1 MPAQSIW
8 TLLSWGPEGWLDDI
22 AYGALIT
29 IALALAT
36 LPIGLAIGFFIALA
50 KQSEEPSLRL
60 AANIYTTVFRGLP
73 ELVTLFLFFFG
84 MPILLQHLVR
94 YFRPDTTIDVN
105 SFVAG
110 MIVLAL
116 IFSSYASEVF
126 LSAFRAI
133 PKGQYEGGYAIGLSN
148 WLTMRKVIVPQ
159 LLRIA
164 FPGLENC
171 WLSLL
176 KDTSLVSVVG
186 LAETLRNASIAAR
199 VTKHAFLFF
208 GVASLVFL
216 ALAVLSSFATSA
228 ILRSLGRQEAQ
239 R

>member
-8 TLLSWGPEGWLDDI
+8 TLLSWGPEGWSDDI
-22 AYGALIT
+22 ASGVLVT

-36 LPIGLAIGFFIALA
+36 LPIGLVIGFFVAFA
-50 KQSEEPSLRL
+50 KQHEEPSLRL
-60 AANIYTTVFRGLP
+60 AANVYTTVFRGLP

-84 MPILLQHLVR
+84 MPLILQHLVR
-94 YFRPDTTIDVN
+94 FFWPAATVDVN

-110 MIVLAL
+110 LIVLSL
-116 IFSSYASEVF
+116 IFSSYTSEVF

-133 PKGQYEGGYAIGLSN
+133 PKGQYEGGYAIGLSK
-148 WLTMRKVIVPQ
+148 WQTMRLVILPQ

-171 WLSLL
+171 WLILL
-176 KDTSLVSVVG
+176 KDTSLVSVVN
-186 LAETLRNASIAAR
+186 LAETLRNAGVAAR
-199 VTKHAFLFF
+199 VTKHSFLFYS
-208 GVASLVFL
+208 VAALVFL
-216 ALAVLSSFATSA
+216 LLAILSSVATGY
-228 ILRSLGRQEAQ
+228 ILRSLGRKEA

>member
-8 TLLSWGPEGWLDDI
+8 TLVSWGPDGWTDDI
-22 AYGALIT
+22 AYGALVT
-29 IALALAT
+29 VALALAT
-36 LPIGLAIGFFIALA
+36 LPIGLTIGFFVAVA

-84 MPILLQHLVR
+84 MPILLQHVIR
-94 YFRPDTTIDVN
+94 YFRPEATIDVN
-105 SFVAG
+105 GFFAG

-133 PKGQYEGGYAIGLSN
+133 PKGQYEGGYSIGLSN
-148 WLTMRKVIVPQ
+148 WQTMRKVILPQ

-216 ALAVLSSFATSA
+216 GLAILSSFATGA
-228 ILRSLGRQEAQ
+228 ILRSLGRREAE

>member
-36 LPIGLAIGFFIALA
+36 LPIGLTIGFFIALA

-216 ALAVLSSFATSA
+216 ALAVLSSFATNA
-228 ILRSLGRQEAQ
+228 ILRSLGRREAQ

>member
-8 TLLSWGPEGWLDDI
+8 TLLSWGPDGWSDDI
-22 AYGALIT
+22 ASGVLVT
-29 IALALAT
+29 IVLALAT
-36 LPIGLAIGFFIALA
+36 LPIGLTIGFFVAFA
-50 KQSEEPSLRL
+50 KQHEEPSLRL

-84 MPILLQHLVR
+84 MPLLLQYIVR
-94 YFRPDTTIDVN
+94 LFNPNATIDVN
-105 SFVAG
+105 SFIAG
-110 MIVLAL
+110 MIVLSL

-133 PKGQYEGGYAIGLSN
+133 PKGQYEGGYAIGLGK
-148 WLTMRKVIVPQ
+148 WQTMRLIILPQ
-159 LLRIA
+159 LIRIA

-176 KDTSLVSVVG
+176 KDTSLVSVVN
-186 LAETLRNASIAAR
+186 LAETLRQSGVAAR
-199 VTKHAFLFF
+199 VTKHAFLFYS
-208 GVASLVFL
+208 VAALIFL
-216 ALAVLSSFATSA
+216 ALAILSSIATGQ
-228 ILRSLGRQEAQ
+228 ILRHLGRRAV

>member
-1 MPAQSIW
+1 MPSQNIW
-8 TLLSWGPEGWLDDI
+8 ILLTWGPDGWIDDI
-22 AYGALIT
+22 AYGALVT

-36 LPIGLAIGFFIALA
+36 LPIGLTIGFFVAWA
-50 KQSEEPSLRL
+50 KQSEEPSLRV

-84 MPILLQHLVR
+84 MPILLQYVIRL
-94 YFRPDTTIDVN
+94 FRPEATVYVD
-105 SFVAG
+105 SFFAG
-110 MIVLAL
+110 MIVLSL
-116 IFSSYASEVF
+116 IFSSYSSEVF

-133 PKGQYEGGYAIGLSN
+133 PKGQYEGGYAIGLSK
-148 WLTMRKVIVPQ
+148 WQTMRKVILPQ

-176 KDTSLVSVVG
+176 KDTALVSVVN
-186 LAETLRNASIAAR
+186 LAETLRNAGVAAR
-199 VTKHAFLFF
+199 VTKHSFLFYS
-208 GVASLVFL
+208 VAAMVFL
-216 ALAVLSSFATSA
+216 ILAILSSIATGF
-228 ILRSLGRQEAQ
+228 ILRSLGRREA

>member
-36 LPIGLAIGFFIALA
+36 LPIGLTIGFFIALA

-216 ALAVLSSFATSA
+216 GLAVLSSFATSA
-228 ILRSLGRQEAQ
+228 ILRSLGRREAQ

>member
-8 TLLSWGPEGWLDDI
+8 TLLSWGPDGWSDDI
-22 AYGALIT
+22 ASGVLVT

-36 LPIGLAIGFFIALA
+36 LPIGLTIGFFVAFA
-50 KQSEEPSLRL
+50 KQSQEPSLRV
-60 AANIYTTVFRGLP
+60 ASNIYTTVFRGLP

-84 MPILLQHLVR
+84 MPLLLQYVVR
-94 YFRPDTTIDVN
+94 LFEPEATVDVN
-105 SFVAG
+105 SFIAG
-110 MIVLAL
+110 MIVLSL

-133 PKGQYEGGYAIGLSN
+133 PKGQYEGGYAIGLSK
-148 WLTMRKVIVPQ
+148 WQTMRLVILPQ

-176 KDTSLVSVVG
+176 KDTSLVSVVN
-186 LAETLRNASIAAR
+186 LAETLRNAGVAAR
-199 VTKHAFLFF
+199 VTKHSFLFYS
-208 GVASLVFL
+208 VAALVFL
-216 ALAVLSSFATSA
+216 VLAVLSSIATA
-228 ILRSLGRQEAQ
+228 YILRSLGRREA

>member
-8 TLLSWGPEGWLDDI
+8 TLLSWGPDGWSDDI
-22 AYGALIT
+22 AYGALVT

-36 LPIGLAIGFFIALA
+36 LPIGLAIGFFVAWA
-50 KQSEEPSLRL
+50 KQSEEPSLRA
-60 AANIYTTVFRGLP
+60 AANVYTTVFRGLP

-84 MPILLQHLVR
+84 VPILLQHLVR
-94 YFRPDTTIDVN
+94 LFNPEATIDVN
-105 SFVAG
+105 GFLAG
-110 MIVLAL
+110 MIVLSL

-148 WLTMRKVIVPQ
+148 WQTMRMVILPQ

-176 KDTSLVSVVG
+176 KDTSLVSVVN
-186 LAETLRNASIAAR
+186 LAETLRNASVAAR
-199 VTKHAFLFF
+199 VTKHAFLFYS
-208 GVASLVFL
+208 VAAMVFL
-216 ALAVLSSFATSA
+216 LLAVLSSIATGF
-228 ILRSLGRQEAQ
+228 ILRSLSRRDA

>member
-8 TLLSWGPEGWLDDI
+8 TLLSWGPDGWSDDI
-22 AYGALIT
+22 ASGVLVT

-36 LPIGLAIGFFIALA
+36 LPIGLVIGFFVAFA
-50 KQSEEPSLRL
+50 KQSQEPSLRL

-84 MPILLQHLVR
+84 MPLLLQYVVR
-94 YFRPDTTIDVN
+94 LFEPEATVDVN
-105 SFVAG
+105 SFIAG
-110 MIVLAL
+110 MIVLSL

-133 PKGQYEGGYAIGLSN
+133 PKGQYEGGYAIGLSK
-148 WLTMRKVIVPQ
+148 WQTMRLVILPQ

-176 KDTSLVSVVG
+176 KDTSLVSVVN
-186 LAETLRNASIAAR
+186 LAETLRNAGVAAR
-199 VTKHAFLFF
+199 VTKHSFLFYS
-208 GVASLVFL
+208 VAALVFL
-216 ALAVLSSFATSA
+216 VLAILSSIATGY
-228 ILRSLGRQEAQ
+228 ILRSLGRREA

>member
-1 MPAQSIW
+1 MQGPTIW
-8 TLLSWGPEGWLDDI
+8 TLLSWGPDGWSDDI
-22 AYGALIT
+22 AYGAMVT

-36 LPIGLAIGFFIALA
+36 LPIGLTLGFFISLG
-50 KQSEEPSLRL
+50 KQSEDPALRL
-60 AANIYTTVFRGLP
+60 AANLYTKGFPGPP

-84 MPILLQHLVR
+84 MPILLQHLIR
-94 YFRPDTTIDVN
+94 FFRPEATVDVN

-110 MIVLAL
+110 MIVLSL

-148 WLTMRKVIVPQ
+148 WLTMRKVILPQ

-186 LAETLRNASIAAR
+186 LAETLRNAGVAAR
-199 VTKHAFLFF
+199 VTKHSFLFY
-208 GVASLVFL
+208 GLAALVFL
-216 ALAVLSSFATSA
+216 GLAILSSFATNAS
-228 ILRSLGRQEAQ
+228 LRSLGRREAP

>member
-8 TLLSWGPEGWLDDI
+8 TLLSWGPDGWSDDI
-22 AYGALIT
+22 AYGVLVT

-36 LPIGLAIGFFIALA
+36 LPIGLVIGFFVAFA
-50 KQSEEPSLRL
+50 KQHEEPALRL
-60 AANIYTTVFRGLP
+60 AGNIYTTVFRGLP

-84 MPILLQHLVR
+84 MPILLQYLVR
-94 YFRPDTTIDVN
+94 LFNPDATIDVN
-105 SFVAG
+105 SFIAG
-110 MIVLAL
+110 MIVLSL

-133 PKGQYEGGYAIGLSN
+133 PKGQYEGGYAIGLSK
-148 WLTMRKVIVPQ
+148 WQTMRLIILPQ
-159 LLRIA
+159 LVRIA

-176 KDTSLVSVVG
+176 KDTSLVSVVN
-186 LAETLRNASIAAR
+186 LAETLRQSGVAAR
-199 VTKHAFLFF
+199 VTKHSFLFYS
-208 GVASLVFL
+208 VAALVFL
-216 ALAVLSSFATSA
+216 VLAILSSIATGY
-228 ILRSLGRQEAQ
+228 ILRHLGRRAA

>member
-8 TLLSWGPEGWLDDI
+8 TLLSWGPDGWSDDI
-22 AYGALIT
+22 ASGVLVT
-29 IALALAT
+29 VLLALAT
-36 LPIGLAIGFFIALA
+36 LPIGLVIGFFVAFA
-50 KQSEEPSLRL
+50 KQHEEPSLRL

-84 MPILLQHLVR
+84 MPLLLQYVVR
-94 YFRPDTTIDVN
+94 LFNPDATIDVN
-105 SFVAG
+105 SFIAG
-110 MIVLAL
+110 MIVLSL

-133 PKGQYEGGYAIGLSN
+133 PKGQYEGGYAVGLAN
-148 WLTMRKVIVPQ
+148 WQTMRLIILPQ
-159 LLRIA
+159 LIRIA

-176 KDTSLVSVVG
+176 KDTSLVSVVN
-186 LAETLRNASIAAR
+186 LAETLRQSGVAAR
-199 VTKHAFLFF
+199 VTKHAFLFYS
-208 GVASLVFL
+208 VAALIFL
-216 ALAVLSSFATSA
+216 ALAILSSIASGY
-228 ILRSLGRQEAQ
+228 ILRHLGRRAA

>member
-1 MPAQSIW
+1 MQGPTIW
-8 TLLSWGPEGWLDDI
+8 TLLSWGPDGWSDDI
-22 AYGALIT
+22 AYGAMVT

-36 LPIGLAIGFFIALA
+36 LPIGLTIGFFIALA
-50 KQSEEPSLRL
+50 KQSSEPSLRL

-94 YFRPDTTIDVN
+94 YFQPDATIDVN

-133 PKGQYEGGYAIGLSN
+133 PKGQYEGGYSIGLSN
-148 WLTMRKVIVPQ
+148 WQTMLKVILPQ

-176 KDTSLVSVVG
+176 KDTSLVSVVN
-186 LAETLRNASIAAR
+186 LAETLRNASVAAR
-199 VTKHAFLFF
+199 VTKHAFLFYS
-208 GVASLVFL
+208 VAALVFL
-216 ALAVLSSFATSA
+216 ALAIVSSFATGA
-228 ILRSLGRQEAQ
+228 ILRSLGKREAQ

>member
-1 MPAQSIW
+1 MPSQNIW
-8 TLLSWGPEGWLDDI
+8 ILLTWGPDGWIDDI
-22 AYGALIT
+22 AYGALVT

-36 LPIGLAIGFFIALA
+36 LPIGLTIGFFVAWA
-50 KQSEEPSLRL
+50 KQSEEPSLRV

-84 MPILLQHLVR
+84 MPILLQYVIRL
-94 YFRPDTTIDVN
+94 FRPEATVDVD
-105 SFVAG
+105 SFLAG
-110 MIVLAL
+110 MIVLSL
-116 IFSSYASEVF
+116 IFSSYSSEVF

-133 PKGQYEGGYAIGLSN
+133 PKGQYEGGYAIGLSK
-148 WLTMRKVIVPQ
+148 WQTMRKVILPQ

-176 KDTSLVSVVG
+176 KDTALVSVVNM
-186 LAETLRNASIAAR
+186 AETLRNAGVAAR
-199 VTKHAFLFF
+199 VTKHSFLFYS
-208 GVASLVFL
+208 VAAMVFL
-216 ALAVLSSFATSA
+216 ILAILSSIATGF
-228 ILRSLGRQEAQ
+228 ILRSLGRREA

>member
-8 TLLSWGPEGWLDDI
+8 TLLSWGPDGWSDDI
-22 AYGALIT
+22 ASGVLVT

-36 LPIGLAIGFFIALA
+36 LPIGLTIGVFVAFA
-50 KQSEEPSLRL
+50 KQHEEPSLRL

-84 MPILLQHLVR
+84 MPLILQHLVR
-94 YFRPDTTIDVN
+94 LIWPDATVDVD

-110 MIVLAL
+110 LIVLSL
-116 IFSSYASEVF
+116 IFSSYSSEVF

-133 PKGQYEGGYAIGLSN
+133 PKGQYEGGYAIGLSK
-148 WLTMRKVIVPQ
+148 WQTMRLVILPQ

-171 WLSLL
+171 WLILL
-176 KDTSLVSVVG
+176 KDTSLVSVVN
-186 LAETLRNASIAAR
+186 LAETLRNAGVAAR
-199 VTKHAFLFF
+199 VTKHSFLFYS
-208 GVASLVFL
+208 VAALVFL
-216 ALAVLSSFATSA
+216 VLAILSSIATGY
-228 ILRSLGRQEAQ
+228 ILRSLGRREA

>member
-8 TLLSWGPEGWLDDI
+8 TLLSWGPDGWSDDI
-22 AYGALIT
+22 ASGVLVT
-29 IALALAT
+29 IVLALAT
-36 LPIGLAIGFFIALA
+36 LPIGLTIGFFVAFA
-50 KQSEEPSLRL
+50 KQHEEPSLRL

-84 MPILLQHLVR
+84 MPLLLQHIVR
-94 YFRPDTTIDVN
+94 LFNPNATIDVN
-105 SFVAG
+105 SFIAG
-110 MIVLAL
+110 MIVLSL

-133 PKGQYEGGYAIGLSN
+133 PKGQYEGGYAIGLAK
-148 WLTMRKVIVPQ
+148 WQTMRLIILPQ
-159 LLRIA
+159 LIRIA

-176 KDTSLVSVVG
+176 KDTSLVSVVN
-186 LAETLRNASIAAR
+186 LAETLRQSGVAAR
-199 VTKHAFLFF
+199 VTKHAFLFYS
-208 GVASLVFL
+208 VAALIFL
-216 ALAVLSSFATSA
+216 ALAILSSIGTSY
-228 ILRSLGRQEAQ
+228 ILRYLGRREA

>member
-8 TLLSWGPEGWLDDI
+8 TLLSWGPDGWSDDI
-22 AYGALIT
+22 AYGVLVT

-36 LPIGLAIGFFIALA
+36 LPFGLVIGFFVAFA
-50 KQSEEPSLRL
+50 KQHEEPALRL
-60 AANIYTTVFRGLP
+60 AGNIYTTVFRGLP

-84 MPILLQHLVR
+84 MPILLQYLLR
-94 YFRPDTTIDVN
+94 LFNPGATIDVN
-105 SFVAG
+105 SFIAG
-110 MIVLAL
+110 MIVLSL

-133 PKGQYEGGYAIGLSN
+133 PKGQYEGGYAIGLSK
-148 WLTMRKVIVPQ
+148 WQTMRLVVLPQ
-159 LLRIA
+159 LIRIA

-176 KDTSLVSVVG
+176 KDTSLVSVVN
-186 LAETLRNASIAAR
+186 LAETLRNAGVAAR
-199 VTKHAFLFF
+199 VTKHSFLFYS
-208 GVASLVFL
+208 VAALVFL
-216 ALAVLSSFATSA
+216 VLAILSSIATGF
-228 ILRSLGRQEAQ
+228 ILRSLGRREA

>member
-1 MPAQSIW
+1 MQGPTIW
-8 TLLSWGPEGWLDDI
+8 TLLSWGPDGWSDDI
-22 AYGALIT
+22 AYGAMVT

-36 LPIGLAIGFFIALA
+36 LPIGLTIGFFIALA
-50 KQSEEPSLRL
+50 KQSGEPSLRL

-84 MPILLQHLVR
+84 MPILLQHLIR
-94 YFRPDTTIDVN
+94 FFRPDATIDVN

-133 PKGQYEGGYAIGLSN
+133 PKGQYEGGYSIGLSN
-148 WLTMRKVIVPQ
+148 WQTMLKVILPQ

-176 KDTSLVSVVG
+176 KDTSLVSVVN
-186 LAETLRNASIAAR
+186 LAETLRNASVAAR
-199 VTKHAFLFF
+199 VTKHAFLFYSM
-208 GVASLVFL
+208 AALVFL
-216 ALAVLSSFATSA
+216 VLAIISSFATGA
-228 ILRSLGRQEAQ
+228 ILRSLGKREAQ

>member
-8 TLLSWGPEGWLDDI
+8 TLLSWGPDGWSDDI
-22 AYGALIT
+22 ASGVLVT
-29 IALALAT
+29 IVLALAT
-36 LPIGLAIGFFIALA
+36 LPIGLTIGFFVAFA
-50 KQSEEPSLRL
+50 KQSQEPSLRL

-84 MPILLQHLVR
+84 MPLLLQYLVR
-94 YFRPDTTIDVN
+94 LFNPDATVDVN
-105 SFVAG
+105 SFIAG
-110 MIVLAL
+110 MIVLSL

-133 PKGQYEGGYAIGLSN
+133 PKGQYEGGYAIGLAK
-148 WLTMRKVIVPQ
+148 WQTMRLVILPQ

-176 KDTSLVSVVG
+176 KDTSLVSVVN
-186 LAETLRNASIAAR
+186 LAETLRNAGVAAR
-199 VTKHAFLFF
+199 VTKHSFLFYS
-208 GVASLVFL
+208 VAALVFL
-216 ALAVLSSFATSA
+216 VLAILSSIATGY
-228 ILRSLGRQEAQ
+228 ILRSLGRREA